1 MKIDTPW
8 LSQYENIKASYDYPD
23 ISLVD
28 FLEETV
34 KKYPTHIAY
43 NYFNRQATLKEFFDD
58 ILECAKALKA
68 IGVEKGDRV
77 TICMP
82 NTPEAITFFYA
93 LNTIGAVANMIH
105 PLSAESEIKF
115 YLNVSESKVAL
126 VINVCYDKFKN
137 IIDETKLEKIIIASP
152 NISMPTILSV
162 GYYVTQGRKIKICEN
177 DKIIDYNKFI
187 KLSKKYRKNLRIHT
201 SGKNAAVI
209 LYSGGTTGKPKGIVL
224 SNLNFNA
231 VAIQGKAMCDCI
243 EPGDKVLSIM
253 PIFHG
258 FGLGIC
264 IHTVICAGATAVI
277 LPQFDV
283 NTFDKLLKKYK
294 PNIIAGVP
302 TLYEAL
308 LRNPKIDEMDLSFL
322 KCAISGGDSLSI
334 NLKKKVDKFLQEH
347 NAKCQIREGYGL
359 TECVTGSCLT
369 PKENY
374 KEGSIGIPYPDTY
387 YKIVIPNTHTK
398 LNYGETGE
406 ICLSGPTVM
415 LGYLNEPKE
424 TGHTLQLH
432 EDGLVW
438 LHTGDLGSMDE
449 EGFIYFKQ
457 RLKRMIISSGYNIY
471 PQVIENVIDSHPDV
485 LYSTVIGIPDD
496 YKGQKVK
503 AFIVLKNG
511 INPTDDVQNS
521 IKEHCSKN
529 IAKYAMPKE
538 FEYRD
543 SLPKTLVG
551 KVAFRELMDEEKR

>member
-115 YLNVSESKVAL
+115 YLNVSKSKVAL

-187 KLSKKYRKNLRIHT
+187 KLSKKYRKNPRIHT

>member
-93 LNTIGAVANMIH
+93 LNTIGVVANMIH

-162 GYYVTQGRKIKICEN
+162 GYYVTQGRKIKIREN

-187 KLSKKYRKNLRIHT
+187 KLSKKYRKNPRIHT

-334 NLKKKVDKFLQEH
+334 NLKKKVDKFLQGH

>member
-137 IIDETKLEKIIIASP
+137 IINETKLEKIIIASP

-162 GYYVTQGRKIKICEN
+162 GYYVTHGRKIKVCEN

-187 KLSKKYRKNLRIHT
+187 KLSKKYRKNPRIHT
-201 SGKNAAVI
+201 SSKNAAVI

-334 NLKKKVDKFLQEH
+334 SLKKKVDKFLQEH

-369 PKENY
+369 PKETY